1 MNNVKQL
8 VPPQQNNAQPLN
20 IDLWNFHLFYKEMM
34 PPALAHL
41 LRSKLQEFNNNNGGR
56 IRTKACDL
64 IVSRQ
69 EKERKNFTKPKKSYG
84 DIINILINE
93 LAEIKNKS

>member
-1 MNNVKQL
+1 MDVNYIITNTTFV
-8 VPPQQNNAQPLN
+8 LN
-20 IDLWNFHLFYKEMM
+20 IIDM
-34 PPALAHL
+34 PKTQIVTNTTITGE
-41 LRSKLQEFNNNNGGR
+41 S
-56 IRTKACDL
+56 ACDL

-93 LAEIKNKS
+93 LAEIKNGK